1 MWDVNNY
8 LLSGIDRKIRRFNFD
23 SKMETLRKL
32 DHLFEYNKVNKNEVL
47 SKNLFVDSR
56 PTKWLKPHAVYPWEI
71 EYLSIMSII
80 NEEWDGFKKDLN
92 KISDFRV
99 LVNKYRNYNP
109 PLLHIRDKEENS
121 EKELFFRDK
130 FDFFFIRTALQQLNL
145 QNHPLKSLYRY
156 NYFFNFEN
164 QKFNVKAIFKS
175 VFGFPYKDYVYFSIA
190 LYALSWISNDNITVD
205 RLLDQLG
212 DGKLFSNEKIMELLN
227 ELSSNRREI
236 KNIYYKMNSE
246 DERMKIYNYNPL
258 RMKPI
263 IKEKEII
270 YLPMPQLLYKAVTEG
285 FFHWLCDQSSIENFR
300 IKFGKNTF
308 EQYVNNILTWNSSY
322 KIIPEFKYNV
332 GKNELK
338 SPDFMLIKN
347 NEVILVEVKSTTPSI
362 KLRYTDVEEYSKQL
376 EKAYG
381 KALIQCL
388 KKEKHIKS
396 QSLYH
401 EKLPDKINHVYF
413 LIITLENFHI
423 PPSEFMKK
431 NIREIVNREI
441 KFSEDRDFHALGV
454 EVLEELIEQDNRD
467 IFQFLKQRENNGFTF
482 KKFPSTEIKKEV
494 SVDDTRVG
502 KFYNSKYNEIQTIM
516 FD

>member
-1 MWDVNNY
+1 
-8 LLSGIDRKIRRFNFD
+8 
-23 SKMETLRKL
+23 
-32 DHLFEYNKVNKNEVL
+32 
-47 SKNLFVDSR
+47 
-56 PTKWLKPHAVYPWEI
+56 
-71 EYLSIMSII
+71 
-80 NEEWDGFKKDLN
+80 
-92 KISDFRV
+92 
-99 LVNKYRNYNP
+99 
-109 PLLHIRDKEENS
+109 
-121 EKELFFRDK
+121 
-130 FDFFFIRTALQQLNL
+130 
-145 QNHPLKSLYRY
+145 
-156 NYFFNFEN
+156 
-164 QKFNVKAIFKS
+164 
-175 VFGFPYKDYVYFSIA
+175 
-190 LYALSWISNDNITVD
+190 
-205 RLLDQLG
+205 
-212 DGKLFSNEKIMELLN
+212 
-227 ELSSNRREI
+227 
-236 KNIYYKMNSE
+236 
-246 DERMKIYNYNPL
+246 
-258 RMKPI
+258 MKPI